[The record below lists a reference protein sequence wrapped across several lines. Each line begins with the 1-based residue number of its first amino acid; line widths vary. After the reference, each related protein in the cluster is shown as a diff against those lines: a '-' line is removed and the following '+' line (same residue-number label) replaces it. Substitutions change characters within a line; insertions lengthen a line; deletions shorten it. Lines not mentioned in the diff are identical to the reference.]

1 MQEVPAASLGL
12 LLAKAGGI
20 ARTRFAHADG
30 QAHSLP
36 AANDQLPPAKAA
48 STTLLSFV
56 LADLVR
62 SLARAERILNTGR
75 STSTLASKPTRPL

>member
-1 MQEVPAASLGL
+1 MQYIPAAL
-12 LLAKAGGI
+12 LEPRLAKDGGI
-20 ARTRFAHADG
+20 ARTRFACTGGRAR
-30 QAHSLP
+30 SLT

-48 STTLLSFV
+48 PTTLLSFV

-75 STSTLASKPTRPL
+75 LTSTPAIKPKRPL